1 MGISA
6 CAPHRGLAGHEQV
19 GMEDDVVWTR
29 QEKPHQVLLSV
40 QSGSRRLRG
49 SSEGRAAR
57 RPCPL
62 WACRKFC
69 LLIRCFPRKELSREK
84 ASGVKEASSSSEEE
98 GGPKLGASGT
108 GCSSSGWGV
117 SGKGEERGGG
127 EEEGSGAGS
136 GRLAGGRPGGSAGP
150 GELAAEESK
159 PPEGRIL
166 SLAIVAWMELMG
178 TSPPRTRSWES

>member
-1 MGISA
+1 MGTSG
-6 CAPHRGLAGHEQV
+6 CAPRRGLAGHEQV
-19 GMEDDVVWTR
+19 GKEDVVWTR
-29 QEKPHQVLLSV
+29 QAKPQQVLLSV

-62 WACRKFC
+62 WAWRKFC
-69 LLIRCFPRKELSREK
+69 LLIRCFPRKEPSREK
-84 ASGVKEASSSSEEE
+84 ASGVKEASSSREEE
-98 GGPKLGASGT
+98 GPQVGGFRHRLFLLRL
-108 GCSSSGWGV
+108 GV

-127 EEEGSGAGS
+127 EEEGIGGGS

-150 GELAAEESK
+150 GKLAAEESK

-166 SLAIVAWMELMG
+166 SLAMVAWMELMG